1 MIEESDND
9 DATDLWDEVV
19 GSQAVARFDALAGLT
34 DTIPN
39 AAGYWGETT
48 TTALDQV
55 RLLEHLVLP
64 NSLLDDAARGY
75 ELGLMENVVPYERW
89 GVSAGVPAGVTVALK
104 NGWVPIVD
112 GNWQINSIG
121 YVDGQGRAY
130 IIAVLTNENLTEG
143 YGIATIEGIPR
154 IVWSRLAPRSSRSRV
169 PASEQVVRG
178 GVGLTSEMPVE
189 HLLEDGF
196 ARRGPQEERHRGAQ
210 LQRVC
215 RTEHLRQR
223 PAPRTS
229 RGWSSTRQ
237 DADRGSGGRDRPWPL
252 RATRW
257 RSAGTS
263 CCGRVR

>member
-9 DATDLWDEVV
+9 DATDLWDEVG
-19 GSQAVARFDALAGLT
+19 GSQAVARFDAFAGLT
-34 DTIPN
+34 DTTPN

-48 TTALDQV
+48 TRALDQV

-121 YVDGQGRAY
+121 YVDGQGRAH

-143 YGIATIEGIPR
+143 YGIATIEGISR
-154 IVWSRLAPRSSRSRV
+154 IVWSRLAP
-169 PASEQVVRG
+169 
-178 GVGLTSEMPVE
+178 PVK
-189 HLLEDGF
+189 
-196 ARRGPQEERHRGAQ
+196 P
-210 LQRVC
+210 
-215 RTEHLRQR
+215 
-223 PAPRTS
+223 
-229 RGWSSTRQ
+229 
-237 DADRGSGGRDRPWPL
+237 
-252 RATRW
+252 
-257 RSAGTS
+257 
-263 CCGRVR
+263 